1 MLSMYFPTK
10 RILGANVDNCEKM
23 RLLASYKDGLLRDC
37 RERKKSVLKFKN
49 ETKDILLKKITLEA
63 EQDKGTLE
71 SFTFVTFII

>member
-1 MLSMYFPTK
+1 MYFPTK

-49 ETKDILLKKITLEA
+49 ETKDILPNKKTLKA

-71 SFTFVTFII
+71 SFTFVKFII